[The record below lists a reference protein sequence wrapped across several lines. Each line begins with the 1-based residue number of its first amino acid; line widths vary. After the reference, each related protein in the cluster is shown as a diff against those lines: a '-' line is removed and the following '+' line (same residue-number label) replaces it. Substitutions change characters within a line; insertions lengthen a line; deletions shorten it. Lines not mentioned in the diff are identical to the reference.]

1 MRALAMYA
9 SELERAGLTAHQC
22 NPYVIDYLLGC
33 KRIPHGQSDSIGL
46 GDESEAIAYALEN
59 RDTKTKNVI
68 IYNNDVE
75 GMSVS

>member
-46 GDESEAIAYALEN
+46 GDESEAIAYAQEN
-59 RDTKTKNVI
+59 RHLWI
-68 IYNNDVE
+68 EAIDVLHAFNT
-75 GMSVS
+75 